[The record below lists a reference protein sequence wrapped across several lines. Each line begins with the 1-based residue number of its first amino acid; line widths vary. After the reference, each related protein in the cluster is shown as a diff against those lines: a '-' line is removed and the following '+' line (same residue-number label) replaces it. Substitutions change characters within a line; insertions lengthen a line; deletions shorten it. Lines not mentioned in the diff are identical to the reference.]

1 MSSNT
6 ILDSMVPTEL
16 KITPQTVLNVL
27 SDLVDPKTND
37 LLSKTER
44 ISDIIIAGKRIN
56 ITLNVAQEECDEYEG
71 LRLEIERRVKAMP
84 PLEKIKNVKILVIKT
99 AHKSTVLNP
108 SDNPLF
114 RGRFELSEIKNIVA
128 IASGKGGVGKST
140 TTVNLAYALRDM
152 GVKVGILDADIYGPS
167 IPKMLDISGE
177 PEVDEEKFMLPV
189 EKDGIQLMS
198 MGFLMAEDAPVIWRG
213 PVIQKAIQQ
222 FLSQVRW
229 FNLDVLLI
237 DLPPGTGDIQLTLVK
252 KACINGAIV
261 VSTPQDVALID
272 AKKAIAMF
280 QKVEVPLLGVIENM
294 SYFQCPH
301 CEERS
306 NIFSHGGAHKTA
318 DTLQVPFLAE
328 IPLDITIREMT
339 DTGAQEDLV
348 RKVDLGFP
356 YRQAATSL
364 LDQLQKQRLK
374 KNIAA

>member
-1 MSSNT
+1 MSNNN
-6 ILDSMVPTEL
+6 ILESMVPTEL
-16 KITPQTVLNVL
+16 KITPQTILDVLG
-27 SDLVDPKTND
+27 DLEDPKTKEP
-37 LLSKTER
+37 LSKTER
-44 ISDIIIAGKRIN
+44 LSDIIIAGKRIN
-56 ITLNVAQEECDEYEG
+56 ITLSVSQEECADYEG

-84 PLEKIKNVKILVIKT
+84 ALDKLDQVKILVIMT
-99 AHKSTVLNP
+99 AHKSTSNNP

-114 RGRFELSEIKNIVA
+114 RGRFELSEIKDIVA

-177 PEVDEEKFMLPV
+177 PKVDREKFMIPV
-189 EKDGIQLMS
+189 EKDGIQIMS

-229 FNLDVLLI
+229 FNLDILLI

-252 KACINGAIV
+252 KACISGAIV

-272 AKKAIAMF
+272 AKKAIGMF

-301 CEERS
+301 CDERS

-318 DTLQVPFLAE
+318 DTLKVPFLAE
-328 IPLDITIREMT
+328 IPLDLNIREMT
-339 DTGAQEDLV
+339 DTGAQENLV
-348 RKVDLGFP
+348 RNIDLGFP

-364 LDQLQKQRLK
+364 LNQLQKQRSKRNL
-374 KNIAA
+374 AA

>member
-1 MSSNT
+1 MSNNN
-6 ILDSMVPTEL
+6 ILESMVPTEL
-16 KITPQTVLNVL
+16 KITPQTILDVL
-27 SDLVDPKTND
+27 SDLQDPKTKEP
-37 LLSKTER
+37 LSKTER
-44 ISDIIIAGKRIN
+44 LSDIIIAGKRIN
-56 ITLNVAQEECDEYEG
+56 ITLSVSKEECDDYEG
-71 LRLEIERRVKAMP
+71 LRLEIERRVKSMP
-84 PLEKIKNVKILVIKT
+84 ALDKLDQVKILVIMT
-99 AHKSTVLNP
+99 AHKSTSNNP

-114 RGRFELSEIKNIVA
+114 RGRFELSEIKDIVA

-177 PEVDEEKFMLPV
+177 PKVDREKFMIPV
-189 EKDGIQLMS
+189 EKDGIQIMS

-252 KACINGAIV
+252 KACISGAIV

-272 AKKAIAMF
+272 AKKAIGMF

-301 CEERS
+301 CDERS

-318 DTLQVPFLAE
+318 DTLKVPFLAE
-328 IPLDITIREMT
+328 IPLDLNIREMT
-339 DTGAQEDLV
+339 DTGAQENLV
-348 RKVDLGFP
+348 RNIDLGFP

-364 LDQLQKQRLK
+364 LNQLQKQRSKGNL
-374 KNIAA
+374 AA